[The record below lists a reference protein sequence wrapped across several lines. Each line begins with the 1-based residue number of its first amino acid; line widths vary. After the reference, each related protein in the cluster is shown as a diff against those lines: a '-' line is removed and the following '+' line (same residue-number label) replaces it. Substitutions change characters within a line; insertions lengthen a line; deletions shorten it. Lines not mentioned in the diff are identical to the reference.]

1 MYYQTLLFLG
11 TAVAAAAAAAPPIPT
26 AAQLRLMRDVGLA
39 QFMHFSVN
47 PWSSIEHNCVGD
59 SPECIPAAVFNP
71 TNLSTDQWVETAV
84 AFGAKEI
91 CLTAHHEGGFALWD
105 TAFTNYSVMHS
116 PYGRDVV
123 AQFVQSCKRYGIKPC
138 YYMGPNA
145 NGWLSNHKKVSA
157 SEFVRRQLGMLEELL
172 TKYELPPSRLWW
184 DHYPSGC
191 GGLAPCPNGSF
202 PAAWPQF
209 VELVRAKSPA
219 TIICPGPD
227 CDGHQGESGLATYPS
242 WFPCDPQPDP
252 DHPGV
257 ELKCG
262 DHAPNA
268 SLTGFHPYEACATMH
283 NGWFC
288 KGDGSD
294 LKTNTYW
301 SAGEIWDHYMNS
313 VGVGWVNTLNAPP
326 GTTGQIPQPLV
337 TEMTTFGS
345 ALRALLEPVVPA
357 LSDVVG
363 TTCQNTTIATI
374 KLDDDDDAFNAII
387 SREDLSHGQR
397 IVSYALDFSTDFGA
411 TWRQFQFSTKHGAS
425 VGAQMIDFV
434 SPPPPS
440 GVRQVRFRCIASMAE
455 PVYLASFSLHAGA
468 RPSSGI

>member
-1 MYYQTLLFLG
+1 MLGLLAGSLLG
-11 TAVAAAAAAAPPIPT
+11 LLGLLGAAVAAPPLPT
-26 AAQLRLMRDVGLA
+26 AQQLRLMRDVGLA
-39 QFMHFSVN
+39 QFMHFSVD

-59 SPECIPAAVFNP
+59 SPECIPASVFNP

-116 PYGRDVV
+116 PYGKDVV
-123 AQFVQSCKRYGIKPC
+123 AQFIHSCKKYGIKPC

-145 NGWLSNHKKVSA
+145 NGWLSNHEKVSA

-209 VELVRAKSPA
+209 VELVRSKSPS

-242 WFPCDPQPDP
+242 WFPCHPEPDP
-252 DHPGV
+252 ARPAV

-262 DHAPNA
+262 DHAPND
-268 SLTGFHPYEACATMH
+268 SLAGFHPYEA
-283 NGWFC
+283 
-288 KGDGSD
+288 
-294 LKTNTYW
+294 
-301 SAGEIWDHYMNS
+301 
-313 VGVGWVNTLNAPP
+313 
-326 GTTGQIPQPLV
+326 
-337 TEMTTFGS
+337 
-345 ALRALLEPVVPA
+345 
-357 LSDVVG
+357 
-363 TTCQNTTIATI
+363 
-374 KLDDDDDAFNAII
+374 
-387 SREDLSHGQR
+387 
-397 IVSYALDFSTDFGA
+397 
-411 TWRQFQFSTKHGAS
+411 
-425 VGAQMIDFV
+425 
-434 SPPPPS
+434 
-440 GVRQVRFRCIASMAE
+440 
-455 PVYLASFSLHAGA
+455 
-468 RPSSGI
+468 